1 MASQKIKKSST
12 KISLVSIIRL
22 AIFAIALYF
31 AINYLSQAPN
41 SNVLSATSPDIA
53 QSSQLSN
60 LDLRQ
65 YLPDYLNQ
73 RIDELPNSSAI
84 IYLQQQYQELLKQTN
99 NFPQKQI
106 NDLKIQIINQLYQNA
121 IQDLQNNGQQQ

>member
-1 MASQKIKKSST
+1 VASQKIKKSST